1 MTRRTMSSRWKRI
14 ALAAPV
20 LAALAAPT
28 AGLARDPQQNTAE
41 QERLEI
47 DLDRTGNL
55 AGNVPPLN
63 VGGMIGADVTPT
75 QGMTRIV
82 QGPDVDLTPD
92 PKRTRQIEGDV
103 VALEGSV
110 LYVQPDEGAVVP
122 LSLEALRLKQTPKEG
137 RRVIADYQVE
147 NETQNMAT
155 ALAGEKK

>member
-1 MTRRTMSSRWKRI
+1 MTRRMMSSRWKRI
-14 ALAAPV
+14 AWVAPA
-20 LAALAAPT
+20 LAALLSPT
-28 AGLARDPQQNTAE
+28 IGLAEVPNGTATE
-41 QERLEI
+41 QRSLEPEL
-47 DLDRTGNL
+47 DLTGNL

-63 VGGMIGADVTPT
+63 LGGMIGADVTPT

-82 QGPDVDLTPD
+82 QGPDVELTPD
-92 PKRTRQIEGDV
+92 PKRTQVIEGDV

-155 ALAGEKK
+155 ALAGEK